1 MNITIDC
8 PSCTAAKRPLQ
19 PCAACGTEG
28 QIGELG
34 AWRKRLHAHSLSV
47 ILAEPRRDSLAAPA
61 HLPRPLQIRLRLEE
75 LFETSSSSDDM
86 IVPESVV
93 LPNNPLSFDWDE
105 RRSLRRLRKSA

>member
-8 PSCTAAKRPLQ
+8 PSCKSAKRPLQ
-19 PCAACGTEG
+19 PCAACGTAG
-28 QIGELG
+28 QIEELS

-47 ILAEPRRDSLAAPA
+47 ILAEPRRDTLAAPV

-75 LFETSSSSDDM
+75 LFETSSDDL

-105 RRSLRRLRKSA
+105 RRTLRRLRKSA

>member
-1 MNITIDC
+1 MQITIDC
-8 PSCTAAKRPLQ
+8 PVCKSAKRPLQ
-19 PCAACGTEG
+19 PCAACGTAGRSE
-28 QIGELG
+28 ELA

-47 ILAEPRRDSLAAPA
+47 ILAEPLRDTFAAPTQ
-61 HLPRPLQIRLRLEE
+61 LPRPFQIVLRLEE
-75 LFETSSSSDDM
+75 LFETSETL

>member
-1 MNITIDC
+1 MQITIDC
-8 PSCTAAKRPLQ
+8 PTCESAKRPLQ
-19 PCAACGTEG
+19 PCAACGTAGRSE
-28 QIGELG
+28 ELA

-47 ILAEPRRDSLAAPA
+47 ILAEPLRDTFAAPTQ
-61 HLPRPLQIRLRLEE
+61 LPRPFQIVLRLEE
-75 LFETSSSSDDM
+75 LFETSETL

>member
-8 PSCTAAKRPLQ
+8 PSCESAKRPLQ

-28 QIGELG
+28 QIEELS

-47 ILAEPRRDSLAAPA
+47 IMAEPRRDTLAAPV
-61 HLPRPLQIRLRLEE
+61 HLPRPLEIRLRLEE
-75 LFETSSSSDDM
+75 LFETSSEAL

>member
-1 MNITIDC
+1 MHITIDC
-8 PSCTAAKRPLQ
+8 PACESAKRPLQ
-19 PCAACGTEG
+19 PCAACGAEG
-28 QIGELG
+28 QIDELT

-47 ILAEPRRDSLAAPA
+47 ILAEPRRDTLAAPVA
-61 HLPRPLQIRLRLEE
+61 AAAPAADRLRLEE
-75 LFETSSSSDDM
+75 LFETSTEDL

>member
-1 MNITIDC
+1 MQITIDC
-8 PSCTAAKRPLQ
+8 PVCESAKRPLQ

-28 QIGELG
+28 RIEELA

-47 ILAEPRRDSLAAPA
+47 ILAEPRRDTFAAPTQ
-61 HLPRPLQIRLRLEE
+61 LSRPIQIVLRLEE
-75 LFETSSSSDDM
+75 LFETSEAL